1 MGNFIFFIS
10 GLLAVLFF
18 LLGFFIN
25 QPEQSRVI
33 TLLGKYKYTDPHA
46 GLRWAP
52 PWYFPHFKVSPRL
65 RNFETEKSKV
75 NDANGNPIEISV
87 IVVWRVSDA
96 AKATFSVD
104 DFVTFV
110 HRQSESAVRNLAT
123 RFPYDYSMKETEHGL
138 TLRANPEEI
147 SELLQNEIALRVAEV
162 GVEIVEARINHLAYA
177 VEIASAMSNGNK
189 QLQFWMPVKPLFRGL
204 F

>member
-1 MGNFIFFIS
+1 MS
-10 GLLAVLFF
+10 
-18 LLGFFIN
+18 
-25 QPEQSRVI
+25 
-33 TLLGKYKYTDPHA
+33 K
-46 GLRWAP
+46 
-52 PWYFPHFKVSPRL
+52 RL

-123 RFPYDYSMKETEHGL
+123 RFPYDYSMKETEDGL
-138 TLRANPEEI
+138 TSRANPEEI

-177 VEIASAMSNGNK
+177 VEIASAMLKRQQAAAILDARETIVKGSVLIVKSAIEELEKSKGFELDPERKAAMISNLLVVLSSNSEPT
-189 QLQFWMPVKPLFRGL
+189 PVVNTGSLY
-204 F
+204 